1 MEFVFPLKSY
11 VVTAGGELE
20 IILER
25 KFKKTANLPRQ
36 WGSSRAIFF
45 SLLRITRNG
54 IRRSRAHGHVSWPAY
69 IFKSG

>member
-45 SLLRITRNG
+45 FFVADYPKWYT
-54 IRRSRAHGHVSWPAY
+54 
-69 IFKSG
+69 